1 MKRALICGIS
11 GQDGAYLAKFLIDKG
26 YNVTGTSRDV
36 DANPFLN
43 LKALGVFGKVNLIS
57 MKAVNSKEVIGVLK
71 KIQPDEVYNLSGQ
84 SSVSLSFNLQHETL
98 ESNVFS
104 TLALLDGICLVN
116 KNIKFYNSVSSE
128 CFGDTG
134 PFPADESTKFN
145 PLSPYA
151 VAKCTSFWM
160 TQSYRSE
167 KNIFACSG
175 ILFNHESTLRPDLFV
190 TKKIINS
197 VQRIALG
204 SSEKLNLGNLHIM
217 RDWGWAPD
225 YVDAMWRMLQL
236 ESPEDFVIASGE
248 SHTLEDFVSEAF
260 SHKGLD
266 WRNYVLINSD
276 FIRSS
281 DQLISKANPGKA
293 FERLGWCANTKM
305 SGVIKKMLAQEI

>member
-11 GQDGAYLAKFLIDKG
+11 GQDGGYLAKLLIDKG
-26 YNVTGTSRDV
+26 YKVTGTSRN
-36 DANPFLN
+36 ANANAFLN
-43 LKALGVFGKVNLIS
+43 LKALDVYSKINLIS
-57 MKAVNSKEVIGVLK
+57 MEATNYQQVIKVLK
-71 KIQPDEVYNLSGQ
+71 TVQPDEVYNLSGQ
-84 SSVSLSFNLQHETL
+84 SSVALSFGLQKETI

-104 TLALLDGICLVN
+104 TLALLDGICFSN
-116 KNIKFYNSVSSE
+116 KNIKFYNAASSE
-128 CFGDTG
+128 CFGNTG
-134 PFPADESTKFN
+134 PIPADESTKFN

-175 ILFNHESTLRPDLFV
+175 ILFNHESSFRPDLFV
-190 TKKIINS
+190 TKKIINT

-204 SSEKLNLGNLHIM
+204 SSEKLHLGNTHIM
-217 RDWGWAPD
+217 RDWGWAPE

-236 ESPEDFVIASGE
+236 KSPEDFVIASGE
-248 SHTLEDFVSEAF
+248 SYSLQDFVTEAF
-260 SHKGLD
+260 SQKGLD

-276 FIRSS
+276 FIRNS

-293 FERLGWCANTKM
+293 FEKLDWVANTKM